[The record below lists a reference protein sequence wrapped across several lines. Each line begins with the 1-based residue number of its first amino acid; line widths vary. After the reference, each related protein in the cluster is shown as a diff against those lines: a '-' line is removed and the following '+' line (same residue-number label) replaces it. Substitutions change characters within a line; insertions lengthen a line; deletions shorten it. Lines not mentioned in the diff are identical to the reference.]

1 MVTVHIFS
9 ELKTSWKSNVFTNKV
24 DNNYWQIK
32 RVAIRV
38 MKFEAVRLH
47 FLGDI
52 FDAVANFVASAP
64 HYHRCRHCKTW
75 KNSFIDPPPPPLYT
89 QYFFAWPP
97 FEAIHVHFVFLAALK
112 SHQTPPPTPTWKKMN
127 GPLLLYCC
135 FSSFLFIVTEL
146 EGN

>member
-75 KNSFIDPPPPPLYT
+75 KNSFIDPPPPLHPIFFCLAPLWSHT
-89 QYFFAWPP
+89 CTFCIFGHPQNPP
-97 FEAIHVHFVFLAALK
+97 APP
-112 SHQTPPPTPTWKKMN
+112 PPPTPTWKKMN

>member
-1 MVTVHIFS
+1 MFS

-75 KNSFIDPPPPPLYT
+75 KNSFIDPPPFTPNIFLPGPPLKPYMYIL
-89 QYFFAWPP
+89 YFWPP
-97 FEAIHVHFVFLAALK
+97 
-112 SHQTPPPTPTWKKMN
+112 SNPTSPPPPPHPYLKKN
-127 GPLLLYCC
+127 ERSLIIILLFFKFSLYCNC
-135 FSSFLFIVTEL
+135 IRR
-146 EGN
+146 